1 MIEPVAFTHAEA
13 NLLPGD
19 ASWQPEDFAHHLTR
33 YGPVATAS
41 PALIPEIQASGLKGR
56 GGAGF
61 PAGLKWRAVAD
72 RAGGRGVVLV
82 NGVEADPTSGKDF
95 LLMTA
100 RPHLVLDGAVMAARA
115 VGAAEIVVGVNRT
128 AVQAHRAMA
137 AAVVERR
144 EPVRIEIVDVPS
156 RYVAGEETA
165 LARFVSGGP
174 ALPTLTPPRPFER
187 GVRGRPTLVHNPE
200 TLAWAALIG
209 RRGGA
214 WYRALGSDQHPGAML
229 VTVQGACA
237 RPGVYELPCSAS
249 VGEALARAGVTQAQ
263 AVLIGGYFGT
273 WHSLSPSTGEGWGGG
288 AASSLADVN
297 AGVIL
302 ALPAASCGLAETARI
317 MSFLAGES
325 ARQCGPCFNGLP
337 ALSSVMARVAVGRAG
352 PAEVDRLRRWAG
364 QLTGHRGVCHHPDG
378 AVTLLQS
385 ALRTFEAD
393 LTFHLRRGACQ
404 GSRQPSVLPAAA
416 TEDGWR

>member
-1 MIEPVAFTHAEA
+1 MIEPVAFTQAEA
-13 NLLPGD
+13 NLIPDD
-19 ASWQPEDFAHHLTR
+19 ASWEPEDFAHHLAR
-33 YGPVATAS
+33 YGPVPTAS

-82 NGVEADPTSGKDF
+82 NGVEADPTSGKDR

-100 RPHLVLDGAVMAARA
+100 RPHLVLDGALMAARS

-128 AVQAHRAMA
+128 AVEAHRAMA
-137 AAVVERR
+137 AAVSERR
-144 EPVRIEIVDVPS
+144 EPVRIEVVGVPS

-165 LARFVSGGP
+165 LAQFVSGGP
-174 ALPTLTPPRPFER
+174 ARPTLTPPRPFQR
-187 GVRGRPTLVHNPE
+187 GVRGRPTLVHNSE

-214 WYRALGSDQHPGAML
+214 WYRALGSEQHPGAML
-229 VTVQGACA
+229 VTVAGACA

-273 WHSLSPSTGEGWGGG
+273 WVPMEPSPSMGGDATEPLG
-288 AASSLADVN
+288 SN

-352 PAEVDRLRRWAG
+352 SAEVDRLRRWAG
-364 QLTGHRGVCHHPDG
+364 QLTGHRGACHHPDG
-378 AVTLLQS
+378 AVTLLES